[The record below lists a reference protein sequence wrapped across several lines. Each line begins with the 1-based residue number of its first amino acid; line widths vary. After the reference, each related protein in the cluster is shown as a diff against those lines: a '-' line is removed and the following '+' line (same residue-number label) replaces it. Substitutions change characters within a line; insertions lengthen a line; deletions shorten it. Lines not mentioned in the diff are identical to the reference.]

1 MMSTVITITPELQ
14 WMLPLN
20 NQTNVWQNPLNA
32 IAQNV
37 QIETGTLSAKE
48 TDLADVRKSLDG
60 DEAAYARIMR
70 RYQETITAQMW
81 RFTRDPL
88 ELEELV
94 HDVFV
99 QAFLSLKKFRGD
111 APFIHWLRR
120 VATFTGYKYW
130 DKKAKHQDRHVDI
143 SELCHLASDHPED
156 KKPDEA
162 AEILFKML
170 ERLKPKDRLI
180 LTLHYFDGYDM
191 QEVADQLGWNRT
203 IVKVRAHR
211 ARNTLKKWM
220 EQAGYRR
227 QES

>member
-1 MMSTVITITPELQ
+1 MNTVISINSELQ
-14 WMLPLN
+14 LLP
-20 NQTNVWQNPLNA
+20 QTWDIANVWQNSLNSIVSQA
-32 IAQNV
+32 KT
-37 QIETGTLSAKE
+37 IEKTPSAKE
-48 TDLADVRKSLDG
+48 VDAADIKASLNG
-60 DEAAYARIMR
+60 DESAYARIMS
-70 RYQETITAQMW
+70 RYQETITTQMW
-81 RFTRDPL
+81 RFTRDRND
-88 ELEELV
+88 LEELV

-99 QAFLSLKKFRGD
+99 QAYLSLKKFRGD

-130 DKKAKHQDRHVDI
+130 EKKSKHDERHTDI
-143 SELCHLASDHPED
+143 SELYHLASNNPED
-156 KKPDEA
+156 QKPDEA

-211 ARNTLKKWM
+211 ARNKLKDMM
-220 EQAGYRR
+220 EKAGYRR

>member
-1 MMSTVITITPELQ
+1 MSTVISIHSGIQLLPQQ
-14 WMLPLN
+14 WNAANVWRKALN
-20 NQTNVWQNPLNA
+20 ATATQTN
-32 IAQNV
+32 
-37 QIETGTLSAKE
+37 ETEKKLSAKE
-48 TDLADVRKSLDG
+48 IDAADIQASLNG
-60 DEAAYARIMR
+60 DETAYARIMS

-81 RFTRDPL
+81 RFTRDRND
-88 ELEELV
+88 LEELV

-99 QAFLSLKKFRGD
+99 QAYLSLKKFRGD

-130 DKKAKHQDRHVDI
+130 EKKSKHQDRHTDI
-143 SELCHLASDHPED
+143 SELYHLAAENPED

-211 ARNTLKKWM
+211 ARNKLKDLM
-220 EQAGYRR
+220 EKAGYRR
-227 QES
+227 QEI

>member
-1 MMSTVITITPELQ
+1 MSTVLPFALELQ
-14 WMLPLN
+14 WKIP
-20 NQTNVWQNPLNA
+20 VGKISDDWHNPLNA

-37 QIETGTLSAKE
+37 QSESSVPSAKE
-48 TDLADVRKSLDG
+48 TDLADVRKSLEG

-111 APFIHWLRR
+111 APFVHWLRR

-130 DKKAKHQDRHVDI
+130 EKKSKHQDRHVDI
-143 SELCHLASDHPED
+143 SELCHLAVENPED

-203 IVKVRAHR
+203 VVKVRAHR
-211 ARNTLKKWM
+211 ARNQLKKWM